1 MVSLSIAPDDT
12 SAVVEEDLPSE
23 SGQDVVSYIFTNYK
37 PRDFDEYQDFISKI
51 REDSNNALKENR
63 IDEQT
68 HEQFFQLI
76 DENQDFIE
84 SRFKKRKEEEEKK

>member
-37 PRDFDEYQDFISKI
+37 PKDFDKYQDFISKI
-51 REDSNNALKENR
+51 RKDSDNALKENR